1 MAIMNSFE
9 PQTPMKSAAELESVY
24 DSIESE
30 ARREYQPPSFLPNI
44 SPRLAMILLAVAASV
59 GALVGSADIKT
70 DTVVTYSTELGVRSQ
85 PHWLVPKGAKLIK
98 SEQGLGAIKGLGWI
112 LGGCGGAA
120 LWHLGGNDEK
130 WQRFCGTLQTQWV
143 KDYLRRHKVITEM
156 ESMALIQMAK
166 QRLDT
171 QVNIDLAEQTWQFHQ
186 AIGYDPLV
194 AQSISNLEKQEPQN
208 ALPYGE
214 PGTLDD
220 INDPSDKVRS
230 STDKTPLNPMKKD
243 KLALKMP
250 PLTDYP
256 VCLVFGAPGGG
267 KSNFTEKVVKKKLSA
282 GHRVVV
288 LDPHYKLGSWDGCE
302 VYGKAFDYEE
312 IDAKLVE
319 FCEEVKD
326 RYRRLATEVNPVFEP
341 FSIIAEEITMWG
353 KRCKNAGAFV
363 WQIVSDIRKVNCFAT
378 LVGHTNT
385 LAGLGGKESAGSAKL
400 ILDAVLEVEIIAKQ
414 DPDSGRAVPAFQSF
428 VKLPGMKRKDAF
440 SVLIEPDTDTSES
453 SEGDKSL
460 SVLVAD
466 LPEDLS
472 VDPWEDSNAK
482 PKSEPPDTLPE
493 RGEGR
498 VIVTPTTSSLVERSD
513 MQRQEPLNLT
523 QGGEFS
529 LLDKKYTSLNLSKS
543 EALAL
548 VRDTLKEKNK
558 METIE
563 SLWRCSRGGSANWRE
578 ANRQYAELMSETV

>member
-1 MAIMNSFE
+1 MNSFE
-9 PQTPMKSAAELESVY
+9 PSTPILSEKELESVY
-24 DSIESE
+24 DSIEQE
-30 ARREYQPPSFLPNI
+30 ARQNYQPQNLVPTLANI
-44 SPRLAMILLAVAASV
+44 SPRVLMIALALIAAI
-59 GALVGSADIKT
+59 GTLVGSADLKI
-70 DTVVTYSTELGVRSQ
+70 DTVVTYSTPLGERSQ

-98 SEQGLGAIKGLGWI
+98 TEQGLGAVKGLGWI

-120 LWHLGGNDEK
+120 LWHVAGNDEK
-130 WQRFCGTLQTQWV
+130 WQRFCGSLQTQWV
-143 KDYLRRHKVITEM
+143 TDHIRRHKVLTEM
-156 ESMALIQMAK
+156 ESMAMIQMNK
-166 QRLDT
+166 QRLDRL
-171 QVNIDLAEQTWQFHQ
+171 VNVDMAEQTWQFHQ

-194 AQSISNLEKQEPQN
+194 AQSLQNVSQN

-220 INDPSDKVRS
+220 ITDPSDKVRS
-230 STDKTPLNPMKKD
+230 STDKTSLNPMKKD

-267 KSNFTEKVVKKKLSA
+267 KSTFTEKLVEKKLSA
-282 GHRVVV
+282 GHKVVI
-288 LDPHYKLGSWDGCE
+288 LDPHYKLGAWKGCE
-302 VYGKAFDYEE
+302 VYGKAFDYKE
-312 IDAKLVE
+312 IDEKLLE

-326 RYRRLATEVNPVFEP
+326 RYRRLATEVNPIFEP
-341 FSIIAEEITMWG
+341 FSIIAEEFTTWG

-378 LVGHTNT
+378 IVGHTNT

-482 PKSEPPDTLPE
+482 PKSETPETLPE
-493 RGEGR
+493 RGGGR
-498 VIVTPTTSSLVERSD
+498 VIVTPTISSTVSLDDLDDPNRLFTNHKLD
-513 MQRQEPLNLT
+513 RKAATKYIAMLT
-523 QGGEFS
+523 DVYKHNQSEVI
-529 LLDKKYTSLNLSKS
+529 LMLWDSKPGKTKAY
-543 EALAL
+543 ETALAEF
-548 VRDTLKEKNK
+548 KEL
-558 METIE
+558 TTP
-563 SLWRCSRGGSANWRE
+563 SAE
-578 ANRQYAELMSETV
+578 VTG

>member
-1 MAIMNSFE
+1 MNSFE
-9 PQTPMKSAAELESVY
+9 PSTPILSEKELESVY
-24 DSIESE
+24 DSIEQE
-30 ARREYQPPSFLPNI
+30 ARQNYQPQNLVPTLANI
-44 SPRLAMILLAVAASV
+44 SPRVLMIALAVIGTI
-59 GALVGSADIKT
+59 GALVGSADLKI
-70 DTVVTYSTELGVRSQ
+70 DTVVTYSTPLGERSQ

-98 SEQGLGAIKGLGWI
+98 TEQGLGAVKGLGWI

-120 LWHLGGNDEK
+120 LWHVAGNDEK

-143 KDYLRRHKVITEM
+143 ADHIRRHKVMTEM
-156 ESMALIQMAK
+156 ESMAAIQMNK
-166 QRLDT
+166 QRLDRL
-171 QVNIDLAEQTWQFHQ
+171 VNVDLAEQTWQFHQ
-186 AIGYDPLV
+186 SIGYDPLV
-194 AQSISNLEKQEPQN
+194 AQSLQNVSQN

-220 INDPSDKVRS
+220 ITDPSDKVRS
-230 STDKTPLNPMKKD
+230 STDKTSLNPMKKD

-288 LDPHYKLGSWDGCE
+288 LDPHYKLGSWEGCE

-326 RYRRLATEVNPVFEP
+326 RYRRLATEVDPVFEP

-385 LAGLGGKESAGSAKL
+385 LAGLGGKDSAGAAKL
-400 ILDAVLEVEIIAKQ
+400 ISEAVLEVEIIAKQ
-414 DPDSGRAVPAFQSF
+414 DPESGRAVPAFQSF

-440 SVLIEPDTDTSES
+440 SVLIEPDTDTSQI
-453 SEGDKSL
+453 SEGDASL

-466 LPEDLS
+466 LPEELL
-472 VDPWEDSNAK
+472 EDVWQDFEAK
-482 PKSEPPDTLPE
+482 PKSEPPETLPE

-498 VIVTPTTSSLVERSD
+498 VIVTPTISSLV
-513 MQRQEPLNLT
+513 NLDD
-523 QGGEFS
+523 
-529 LLDKKYTSLNLSKS
+529 LDDPNRLFTNHRLDRKAATKYITMLTEVMKHNQSEVILMLWDVKPGKSKAY
-543 EALAL
+543 ETALAEFKEL
-548 VRDTLKEKNK
+548 TTL
-558 METIE
+558 
-563 SLWRCSRGGSANWRE
+563 SAV
-578 ANRQYAELMSETV
+578 S